1 MITYIATGIVWGNFW
16 GGGKGG
22 YSARVIKANTRKE
35 LLNKAKEMLADGS
48 LDGGMGYES
57 LIGALLNIKKTTR
70 IIIKDKE
77 FKNEQYSKSFI
88 GNLTKKEKLF
98 LNDCYNY

>member
-77 FKNEQYSKSFI
+77 FKNEQDSKSFI